1 MTREHRPSPVLE
13 LAHRETWLFC
23 LACQQPWPCPEIGA
37 PVNDPLSAAWL
48 EYLTAEHTPPNT
60 IAARARVLRSVGIA
74 GTATRDDIELWWAS
88 RRDLS
93 PATRAND
100 LACLRAF
107 YKWARRWEHRSDD
120 PTTRLDAPGVDKGLP
135 RPISRSD
142 LRRLLNT
149 LPDDLRRAVAL
160 GAYAGLR
167 VSEVAALDWAEV
179 DVEARRARIL
189 HSKGGKSRTVAL
201 GTVLI
206 DELLPDTGGNVVTAG
221 GAAPSAAQLQRRVNR
236 AIAAAGVDAT
246 FHQLRHRYGTLAY
259 QATRDLVAVGRQMGH
274 SSPVTTAIYAAA
286 SDDVADA
293 IADAVTR

>member
-1 MTREHRPSPVLE
+1 MSTL
-13 LAHRETWLFC
+13 T
-23 LACQQPWPCPEIGA
+23 
-37 PVNDPLSAAWL
+37 DPLSLAWL
-48 EYLTAEHTPPNT
+48 AHQRAEHTATNT

-74 GTATRDDIELWWAS
+74 GAASREDIEIWWAS

-93 PATRAND
+93 PATRSND
-100 LACLRAF
+100 LACLRSF
-107 YKWARRWEHRSDD
+107 YKWAIRWEHRADD

-135 RPISRSD
+135 RPVNRTD
-142 LRRLLNT
+142 LRKLLDT
-149 LPDDLRRAVAL
+149 CPDDLRRAVAL

-167 VSEVAALDWAEV
+167 VSEVAALSWVDV

-189 HSKGGKSRTVAL
+189 GSKGGKSRAVAL
-201 GTVLI
+201 GAVLI
-206 DELLPDTGGNVVTAG
+206 DYLLPDTGGNVVTG
-221 GAAPSAAQLQRRVNR
+221 GRGVMSAAQLQRRVNR
-236 AIAAAGVDAT
+236 AIRAAGVDAT

-293 IADAVTR
+293 IAEAVAR